1 MRRVAVDGV
10 ELEVEVR
17 GSGEPIL
24 LIQTALVAD
33 EFLPLASQPALQD
46 HYRLIHYHRRGYG
59 RSSPVQG
66 AGSIQRDAA
75 DARALL
81 AAFGVGRAHI
91 VGVSYSGAVA
101 LQLAADSPSCVH
113 SLVLLEPPPVHV
125 PSAAQFF
132 TANAQLMQD
141 YHTHGPVV
149 GLDRFLTRV
158 IGPDWRA
165 AIERTLPGAADQ
177 MQQDTSTFFDTDLPA
192 LLAWKFG
199 AEDARRI
206 TQPVLHIGGSESGQ
220 WFAEVRDLML
230 TWLPQAED
238 VVLVE
243 ADHSLALTH
252 PAEVAAALVAF
263 LRRQPIPVSQ
273 RRPS

>member
-1 MRRVAVDGV
+1 MSKSAMRRVPVDGV

-17 GSGEPIL
+17 GTGELVL

-33 EFLPLASQPALQD
+33 EFLPLASQPALAD
-46 HYRLIHYHRRGYG
+46 RYRVIRYHRRGYAQ
-59 RSSPVQG
+59 SSPVQG

-75 DARALL
+75 DAQALL
-81 AAFGVGRAHI
+81 AALGVARAHV

-101 LQLAADSPSCVH
+101 LQLAADSPTCVH
-113 SLVLLEPPPVHV
+113 SLILLEPPPVQV

-132 TANAQLMQD
+132 TANAQLTED
-141 YHTHGPVV
+141 YHAHGPAI

-158 IGPDWRA
+158 IGPHWRA
-165 AIERTLPGAADQ
+165 DIERAVPGAPEQ
-177 MQQDTSTFFDTDLPA
+177 MERDTGTFFDTDIPA
-192 LLAWKFG
+192 LLAWRFG

-206 TQPVLHIGGSESGQ
+206 SQPVLHIGGSDSGQ

-238 VVLVE
+238 VVLAG

-252 PAEVAAALVAF
+252 PGEVAAAMVAF
-263 LRRQPIPVSQ
+263 LRRHPIPG
-273 RRPS
+273 

>member
-1 MRRVAVDGV
+1 MSESAIRRVPVDGV

-17 GSGEPIL
+17 GSGEPVL

-33 EFLPLASQPALQD
+33 EFLPLATQPALAD
-46 HYRLIHYHRRGYG
+46 HYRVIRYHRRGYA

-75 DARALL
+75 DAHALL
-81 AAFGVGRAHI
+81 AALGVARAHV

-101 LQLAADSPSCVH
+101 LQLAADAPTCVH
-113 SLVLLEPPPVHV
+113 SLTLLEPPPVHV

-132 TANAQLMQD
+132 AANAQLTKD
-141 YHTHGPVV
+141 YHAYGPVA

-158 IGPDWRA
+158 IGPNWRA

-177 MQQDTSTFFDTDLPA
+177 MGQDIGTFFDTDLPA
-192 LLAWKFG
+192 LLAWRFG

-206 TQPVLHIGGSESGQ
+206 TQAVLHIGGSESGR

-230 TWLPQAED
+230 TWLPQAEG
-238 VVLVE
+238 VVVAG

-252 PAEVAAALVAF
+252 PGEVAAALVAF
-263 LRRQPIPVSQ
+263 LRRHPIPG
-273 RRPS
+273 